1 MKELQKPLKMT
12 ALEKLLDLIDV
23 YNNARPL
30 ESTTAAYMLAE
41 HVAQFRDR
49 IRIVKLH
56 QIIIEYMDV
65 GYIRTCEFYLQGGS
79 FI

>member
-41 HVAQFRDR
+41 HVAQFRDC
-49 IRIVKLH
+49 IRIVKHELSDKRA
-56 QIIIEYMDV
+56 I
-65 GYIRTCEFYLQGGS
+65 
-79 FI
+79 